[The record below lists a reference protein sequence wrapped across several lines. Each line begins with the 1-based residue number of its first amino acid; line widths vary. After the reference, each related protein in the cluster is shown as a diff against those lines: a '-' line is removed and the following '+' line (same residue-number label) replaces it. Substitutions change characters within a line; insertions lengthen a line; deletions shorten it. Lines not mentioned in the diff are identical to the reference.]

1 MKKTASILGSVLL
14 FVISAIL
21 LVAVALLNIAI
32 NPLIGLLV
40 GMFAGWVVE
49 WLTGDYVV
57 QAINAVGIGGV
68 QPGDLP
74 KVFGL
79 LGAVTAVVYMVGG
92 GKSTQNV
99 REINAKERD

>member
-1 MKKTASILGSVLL
+1 MKKTASTLGSVLL

-21 LVAVALLNIAI
+21 LVAAALLNIAI

-40 GMFAGWVVE
+40 GMFAGWIVE

-57 QAINAVGIGGV
+57 QAINAVGIAGV
-68 QPGDLP
+68 QSGDLP

-79 LGAVTAVVYMVGG
+79 LGAVTAVVSMIGG
-92 GKSTQNV
+92 GKNV
-99 REINAKERD
+99 KVTHKDEKKGRD